1 MPDTVTSATRCPA
14 CGTTFRATRA
24 QLAARQGKV
33 RCGSCNH
40 VFDGYAQIVVPPS
53 APQAPAA
60 SSPPAAP
67 MMEYSASMTA
77 IAVQSSPAELLTSG
91 APPVR
96 AEALPPAA
104 SVPPPLPVRAEPVEE
119 RVFSASIL
127 EPAAP
132 PSRPRRSSVWAF
144 GCFLLVL
151 ALGAQ
156 AAYFFRNEVAAKYPP
171 TRPLLE
177 QLCDPLG
184 CTVGLPQ
191 QPRSISIEASDMQ
204 VNDPSRPAF
213 VTLTA
218 TLRNNAETAVGFP
231 AIDVVLTNTRDHTL
245 ARRIFLPEEYLEA
258 KGNARAGLPAKA
270 EVTVSLTLDTQDL
283 GAAGFRL
290 DLLPAPIR

>member
-14 CGTTFRATRA
+14 CGTTFRVTRA
-24 QLAARQGKV
+24 QLSVRQGKV
-33 RCGSCNH
+33 RCGSCNQ
-40 VFDGYAQIVVPPS
+40 VFDGYAQIMVPPS
-53 APQAPAA
+53 VPAA
-60 SSPPAAP
+60 APPAPTAP
-67 MMEYSASMTA
+67 MMEYSATVRA
-77 IAVQSSPAELLTSG
+77 IAVQSSPAELLKSETPL
-91 APPVR
+91 A
-96 AEALPPAA
+96 PAA
-104 SVPPPLPVRAEPVEE
+104 APAPAVSIPPPSPPHVEAED
-119 RVFSASIL
+119 RSFSAATF
-127 EPAAP
+127 EAPAVPA
-132 PSRPRRSSVWAF
+132 RPRRSSVWAF
-144 GCFLLVL
+144 GCFLLAL

-204 VNDPSRPAF
+204 VSDPSRPAF